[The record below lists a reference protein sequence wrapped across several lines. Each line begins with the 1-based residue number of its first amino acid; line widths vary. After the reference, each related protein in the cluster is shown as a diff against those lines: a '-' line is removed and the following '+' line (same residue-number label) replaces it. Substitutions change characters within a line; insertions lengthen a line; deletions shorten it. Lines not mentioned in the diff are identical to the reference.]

1 MSFPHLHLPALIAI
15 VYGTCLNCCLEEDSD
30 FTVAVAFLHANLKAK
45 FGSNC
50 AEPSERNE
58 KPLAEIASTGG
69 NTNAD
74 YDCTINLEMRKRSCL
89 HFGAGKCLHSDDTPP

>member
-1 MSFPHLHLPALIAI
+1 MLELLLGRGSELHPR
-15 VYGTCLNCCLEEDSD
+15 GGFSCK
-30 FTVAVAFLHANLKAK
+30 LKAT

-50 AEPSERNE
+50 AEPWERND

-74 YDCTINLEMRKRSCL
+74 YDCTINLEMRTRSYL
-89 HFGAGKCLHSDDTPP
+89 DFGAGKCLHSGDTPS